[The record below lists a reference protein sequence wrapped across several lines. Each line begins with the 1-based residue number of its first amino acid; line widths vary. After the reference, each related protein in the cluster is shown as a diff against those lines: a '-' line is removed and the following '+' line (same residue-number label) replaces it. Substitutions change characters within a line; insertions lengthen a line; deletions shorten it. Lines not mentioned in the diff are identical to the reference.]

1 MVALELAFLLLGVL
15 AMAGLVSWLVS
26 GRVPE

>member
-15 AMAGLVSWLVS
+15 AVAGLVSWFVS
-26 GRVPE
+26 GHLHG